1 MLGKKSPTIGNGM
14 SNGMSNVMSNVMG
27 NGTIVVGNVFMGFYR

>member
-1 MLGKKSPTIGNGM
+1 MGKKSPTFGNGM